1 MQAAERKNHRPDNK
15 VKNQNSAP
23 QTILVV
29 EDDADLSQLICRKLQ
44 REGFQT
50 EEALTG
56 ADAIAWLA
64 ENTSKLL
71 LLDYNLPDMTG
82 QQVIKN
88 LAERKCQVPFILM
101 TAYGDE
107 KLAVKMMKL
116 GARDYLVKDKGF
128 GDLLA
133 RIVKQVI
140 EQVETEQ
147 KLTEAEEAL
156 KRSEE
161 KYRMLIDNMQDG
173 IFIIQDSKMQF
184 VNEAFA
190 KMLGYTV
197 EQIIGMDFRELVA
210 PEDLNLVT
218 ERYFRKQ
225 TAANA
230 SKDFEFCMLTRDGK
244 TRVIVN
250 MNLGLIMY
258 HDKVASIGT
267 VKDIT
272 ERKQAEEALQRA
284 HADTQQLLSAISSIL
299 IGVGPDDRITRWNE
313 AAENTFG
320 IMATEVVGKPFLDCG
335 INWDWIKVLAPISKC
350 RDKVQSTRL
359 DDIRFTRRDYKEG
372 FLDVTINPVVSD
384 SNEHAGYLLLA
395 AEITER
401 KNLESQLAQ
410 AQKLKSIGQL
420 AAGIAHEINTPIQ
433 YVGDNT
439 RFLQDAFDDFNHLMG
454 KFHKLLMAVKKER
467 VTEELLQ
474 ELENALQDADMEY
487 LLNEIPIAIQQ
498 SEEGVER
505 VANIVRAMK
514 EFSHPG
520 GEEKRAINMNKAIES
535 TITVARNEWKYVAE
549 MVTDFDPSL
558 PLVPCLP
565 GDINQVILNLIIN
578 AAHTISEVQRDG
590 GKGKGTIT

>member
-1 MQAAERKNHRPDNK
+1 
-15 VKNQNSAP
+15 
-23 QTILVV
+23 
-29 EDDADLSQLICRKLQ
+29 
-44 REGFQT
+44 
-50 EEALTG
+50 
-56 ADAIAWLA
+56 
-64 ENTSKLL
+64 
-71 LLDYNLPDMTG
+71 
-82 QQVIKN
+82 
-88 LAERKCQVPFILM
+88 
-101 TAYGDE
+101 
-107 KLAVKMMKL
+107 
-116 GARDYLVKDKGF
+116 
-128 GDLLA
+128 
-133 RIVKQVI
+133 
-140 EQVETEQ
+140 
-147 KLTEAEEAL
+147 
-156 KRSEE
+156 
-161 KYRMLIDNMQDG
+161 IDNMQDG
-173 IFIIQDSKMQF
+173 VFIIQDSKMQF

-590 GKGKGTIT
+590 GKGKGTITIRTRKIENWVEIRVSDTGKGIPEEVRQKVFDPFFTTKDVGRGTGQGLAISHAVIVEKHGGTITFETEINKGTTFIIRLPLIN